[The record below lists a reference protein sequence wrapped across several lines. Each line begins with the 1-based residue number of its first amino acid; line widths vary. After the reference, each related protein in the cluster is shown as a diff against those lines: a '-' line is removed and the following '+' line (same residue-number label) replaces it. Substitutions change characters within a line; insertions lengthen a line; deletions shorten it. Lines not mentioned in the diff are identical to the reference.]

1 MNSFEIIRMGLS
13 NLWKRKLRTFLTVLG
28 VIIGTASIVV
38 MVSLGL
44 GMQETFKEQLMQMG
58 SLNVINVYPNYGDGM
73 YYGGGYAVSTKSG
86 GGSGKTVTLDDKA
99 VADFVK
105 IEGVEAATPL
115 LDSYAKFVSGKYVGE
130 FSLTGIDPATME
142 AFGAVLAQGRLLRE
156 GDTEVVVFGGY
167 IPNMFR
173 DSRQRNYYYGMQ
185 EEPVVDL
192 LNKRVEM
199 TFDFSYGD
207 RNVQQDAGQPKKKP
221 LVFKMDVVGQLEQ
234 RNSENDWQVFISLDQ
249 LKKYKKEYE
258 RSDPNNRPGNSTQ
271 QGYNRAMVKV
281 TDINDVQA
289 VQEQIRAMGFQTNSL
304 TDILESVQ
312 EQMAGV
318 QAVLGG
324 IGAVSLLVA
333 AIGITNTMF
342 MSIYERTK
350 EIAVMKVIG
359 ATLPVI
365 RRLFLFEAGMIGF
378 IGGIFGLGISYLLS
392 YLICS
397 AGTGIFG
404 MSGGP
409 GSKISY
415 IPPWLSLF
423 AMVFIT
429 LVGLI
434 SGFYPAWRAMRI
446 SVLDAL
452 RNE

>member
-1 MNSFEIIRMGLS
+1 MNSLEIIRMGLS

-44 GMQETFKEQLMQMG
+44 GMQETFKQQLMQMG
-58 SLNVINVYPNYGDGM
+58 SLNVINVHPNYGEYGM
-73 YYGGGYAVSTKSG
+73 YGPVAEKGGRSGQSAV
-86 GGSGKTVTLDDKA
+86 LDDKA
-99 VADFVK
+99 VTAFINIK
-105 IEGVEAATPL
+105 GVEAVTPL
-115 LDSYAKFVSGKYVGE
+115 LESYAKFVSGRYIGE
-130 FSLTGIDPATME
+130 FSLTGIIPETME
-142 AFGAVLAQGRLLRE
+142 AFGAILGEGRLLEE
-156 GDTEVVVFGGY
+156 GDATAIVFGGY

-173 DSRQRNYYYGMQ
+173 DSRQRTHYYGGMPG
-185 EEPVVDL
+185 EPLVDL

-199 TFDFSYGD
+199 TFDMSYGE
-207 RNVQQDAGQPKKKP
+207 RNVYQGPSQTNKKP
-221 LVFKMDVVGQLEQ
+221 KVYKMDVVGQLVQ
-234 RNSENDWQVFISLDQ
+234 NNSENDWKVFISLEQ
-249 LKKYKKEYE
+249 LKKIQKEYE
-258 RSDPNNRPGNSTQ
+258 KSGGGNGRFGSGAAQ

-281 TDINDVQA
+281 TDIRDVQT
-289 VQEQIRAMGFQTNSL
+289 VQEQIREMGFQTYSL
-304 TDILESVQ
+304 TDILDSMK
-312 EQMAGV
+312 EQMSNI

-365 RRLFLFEAGMIGF
+365 RKLFLFEAGMIGF
-378 IGGIFGLGISYLLS
+378 IGGVFGLGISYLLS
-392 YLICS
+392 YLISS
-397 AGTGIFG
+397 AGVGFMGLPGG
-404 MSGGP
+404 MGGR
-409 GSKISY
+409 ISI
-415 IPPWLSLF
+415 IPPWLALGSL
-423 AMVFIT
+423 AFIT
-429 LVGLI
+429 FVGLA